1 MEVEEHW
8 LKHSFLKYMDEVKNM
23 WKKKVSIAF
32 LSVMMLFGT
41 AVSASA
47 AQQNVS
53 VKVDSKRV
61 PFPDAQPYFEN
72 SRVMIPVRFVSE
84 SLGAKV
90 SYGKESSGNK
100 VNRVVTIK
108 LGDKVIYMTVN
119 SSKVLVGEQ
128 IITLDV
134 PARLQEERVYVPL
147 RFVSEALGTQVKWNQ
162 AQKLVSISTGSGV
175 TEPEKETKTPS
186 TGMYKAG
193 FEWPREQEL
202 GKTLF
207 VNNVQVKNGK
217 LTLTLPKN
225 AEGGSKYTDDGSSV
239 KLIPGKTYTFDIGKG
254 AGFLSISKP
263 ESKGDQWE
271 GYYIFLDANYV
282 DDIKALFGTV
292 KEGVVV
298 AGVGQGVSPL
308 SEVINDA
315 KKLK

>member
-1 MEVEEHW
+1 
-8 LKHSFLKYMDEVKNM
+8 M

-41 AVSASA
+41 VSASA

-61 PFPDAQPYFEN
+61 SFPDAQPYFES

-90 SYGKESSGNK
+90 SYDKKSSGNK
-100 VNRVVTIK
+100 VNRVVAIK

-134 PARLQEERVYVPL
+134 TARLQEERVYVPL

-162 AQKLVSISTGSGV
+162 DQKLVSISTGSGV
-175 TEPEKETKTPS
+175 TGPEEETKTPS
-186 TGMYKAG
+186 TGMYKVG

-207 VNNVQVKNGK
+207 VNNMQVKNGK
-217 LTLTLPKN
+217 LTFTLPKN
-225 AEGGSKYTDDGSSV
+225 ASGSLNGDRGAST
-239 KLIPGKTYTFDIGKG
+239 KLIPGKTYTFDLGKD
-254 AGFLSISKP
+254 AGYLSLSKP

-271 GYYIFLDANYV
+271 GYFVFLDANYV

-292 KEGVVV
+292 KDGVVV

-308 SEVINDA
+308 SEVIDEA

>member
-1 MEVEEHW
+1 
-8 LKHSFLKYMDEVKNM
+8 M

-47 AQQNVS
+47 TQQNVS

-61 PFPDAQPYFEN
+61 SFPDAQPYFES
-72 SRVMIPVRFVSE
+72 SRVMMPVRFVSE

-90 SYGKESSGNK
+90 SYGKDSSGNK

-147 RFVSEALGTQVKWNQ
+147 RFVSEALGAQVKWNQ

-175 TEPEKETKTPS
+175 TEPEEETKTPS
-186 TGMYKAG
+186 TGMYKVG

-202 GKTLF
+202 GKALF
-207 VNNVQVKNGK
+207 VNNMKVKNGK
-217 LTLTLPKN
+217 LTFTVPKI
-225 AEGGSKYTDDGSSV
+225 AEGGSKYSEDGSSV

-254 AGFLSISKP
+254 TGFISISKP

-271 GYYIFLDANYV
+271 GYNITLDMNIN
-282 DDIKALFGTV
+282 DDFSELFGD
-292 KEGVVV
+292 
-298 AGVGQGVSPL
+298 VSND
-308 SEVINDA
+308 VIVIGADHKGSSLADVIEKA